1 MKKFICFIS
10 MIAMMACAFSQNYY
24 TNSSS
29 STDNTNKK
37 DAKEKKDSDYKV
49 DRYNELEAR
58 RVVVGITFGPSFN
71 WMNWK
76 NHKAAPAGYERSA
89 YESVKLGLRYGV
101 NLDIDLTKSKNFYVS
116 TGVLIEHTGG
126 SLNFNDNIYL
136 VDKTLENTNI
146 DRKYKSIYFTIPTA
160 ITLRTPSFNHF
171 IIGGNIGFYHSFN
184 LYSRYQSRFQIDPS
198 ARETDKETINYVTTD
213 WAKDNETALFKE
225 SIFAGLGVEYV
236 IKRHLRGK
244 LYINYAQSLNNYFSK
259 NAKNSRTGVQEK
271 AAIGTVEIL
280 FGLYF

>member
-76 NHKAAPAGYERSA
+76 NHKVAPAGYERSA
-89 YESVKLGLRYGV
+89 
-101 NLDIDLTKSKNFYVS
+101 ICKS
-116 TGVLIEHTGG
+116 
-126 SLNFNDNIYL
+126 
-136 VDKTLENTNI
+136 
-146 DRKYKSIYFTIPTA
+146 
-160 ITLRTPSFNHF
+160 
-171 IIGGNIGFYHSFN
+171 
-184 LYSRYQSRFQIDPS
+184 
-198 ARETDKETINYVTTD
+198 
-213 WAKDNETALFKE
+213 
-225 SIFAGLGVEYV
+225 
-236 IKRHLRGK
+236 
-244 LYINYAQSLNNYFSK
+244 
-259 NAKNSRTGVQEK
+259 
-271 AAIGTVEIL
+271 
-280 FGLYF
+280 